1 MSSSLSLALL
11 VRCSSK
17 LRGNLRKSQLL
28 SGSEFHTG
36 TPAFML
42 TDVLHST
49 SLKRDSQISLRVQDP
64 LFSPKF
70 SGNFLLIYPL
80 IQGPSG
86 FPSLI
91 LKQFR
96 A

>member
-1 MSSSLSLALL
+1 M
-11 VRCSSK
+11 
-17 LRGNLRKSQLL
+17 L

-49 SLKRDSQISLRVQDP
+49 SLKRDSQISLRVQDL

-96 A
+96 ARVPNFCIGESAYVTQVDSDTI